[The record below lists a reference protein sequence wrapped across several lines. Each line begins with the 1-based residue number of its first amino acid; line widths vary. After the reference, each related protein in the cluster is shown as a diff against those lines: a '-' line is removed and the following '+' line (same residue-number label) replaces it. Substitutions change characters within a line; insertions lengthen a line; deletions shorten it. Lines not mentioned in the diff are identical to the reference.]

1 MHKILQRT
9 SIFGALLLFLLS
21 AVFVTAGTITPQLQ
35 EVLDTAKAK
44 EEIAVIVQLSDQIDR
59 KQFEKFTKKLRRLH
73 LLKELKQQAA
83 ANQTSL
89 KASIISDGATDV
101 RSLWIINGIALKAKP
116 AVIKKLA
123 KRPEVVEI
131 RLDAPML
138 LSVDVGPATAASQWN
153 IAMLGADA
161 VWAQGYQGQG
171 VVIASMDSGVD
182 YNHDDLAGN
191 WRGGANS
198 WFDPHGQHS
207 QPYDANGHGT
217 QTMGIMAGQNLGAT
231 AIGMAPAAQW
241 IAVKVF
247 DDSGSAL
254 MSDIHVGYQ
263 WLLDPDNNPNSD
275 DAPDIVNNS
284 WGFPETVNSCQTE
297 FQMDIQT
304 LRQLGIS
311 VVFSSGNQGGGA
323 TSISPANNSG
333 AFAVGAVDQSEMI
346 TSFSNQGPSAC
357 GQGSI
362 YPGAVAPG
370 YLVNTADLTFG
381 GLFPNATMLVSGT
394 SFAAPHVSG
403 TMALLLSS
411 NPALTPDDLE
421 TAITHS
427 SIDHGDAGEDNVYG
441 YGLVNAANALA
452 YISPSGQCTDADGD
466 GFYAEAS
473 CGTPVDCNDNDATVY
488 PGAPEV
494 VGDGIDQDCD
504 GQDPVVPLCTDADGD
519 GFFVGASCGTPVDCN
534 DTDATVYPGAA
545 EVVGD
550 GIDQNCNSFDLTI
563 DITKALYKTSQ
574 DKLVVWATSAQG
586 SNAALEVTI
595 PGMGSYALNW
605 NNSKNRWQKSINKAL
620 KKGLQPDSGLMIT
633 VSGPEGA
640 VSTSLTVN

>member
-1 MHKILQRT
+1 MHTILQRT

-44 EEIAVIVQLSDQIDR
+44 EEIAVIVQLIDQIDR
-59 KQFEKFTKKLRRLH
+59 KQFKKFTKKLRRLH

-89 KASIISDGATDV
+89 KSYLKGDGATDV
-101 RSLWIINGIALKAKP
+101 RSLWIINGIAIKAKP
-116 AVIKKLA
+116 SVIKKLA

-138 LSVDVGPATAASQWN
+138 LSVDAGTASAATEWN
-153 IAMLGADA
+153 ISMLGADA

-171 VVIASMDSGVD
+171 VVVASMDSGVD
-182 YNHDDLAGN
+182 YNHVDLAGN

-207 QPYDANGHGT
+207 LPYDANGHGT

-231 AIGMAPAAQW
+231 AIGMAPAAKW

-247 DDSGSAL
+247 DDGGSAL
-254 MSDIHVGYQ
+254 MSDIHAGFQ
-263 WLLDPDNNPNSD
+263 WLLDPDNDPNTD

-284 WGFPETVNSCQTE
+284 WGFPETINSCQTE
-297 FQMDIQT
+297 FEPDIQT
-304 LRQLGIS
+304 LRQLEIS
-311 VVFSSGNQGGGA
+311 VVFSAGNQGGGPS
-323 TSISPANNSG
+323 SISPANNPG
-333 AFAVGAVDQSEMI
+333 AFAVGAVDQSEFI

-370 YLVNTADLTFG
+370 YLVNTSDLTFG

-427 SIDHGDAGEDNVYG
+427 SIDRGDVGEDNVYG

-452 YISPSGQCTDADGD
+452 YVSGSGQCSDGDGD
-466 GFYAEAS
+466 GFFAEAS
-473 CGTPVDCNDNDATVY
+473 CGTPVDCNDTDPTVY

-494 VGDGIDQDCD
+494 AGDGIDQDCD
-504 GQDPVVPLCTDADGD
+504 GQDLVLPLCSDGDGD
-519 GFFVGASCGTPVDCN
+519 GFYAEVSCGTPVDCN
-534 DTDATVYPGAA
+534 DADPNVYPGAP

-550 GIDQNCNSFDLTI
+550 AIDQNCDGYDLTI
-563 DITKALYKTSQ
+563 AISKALYNAST
-574 DKLVVWATSAQG
+574 DKIVVFATSVQG
-586 SNAALEVTI
+586 SNADLDVTI

-605 NNSKNRWQKSINKAL
+605 NNSKNRWQKTISKAIQ
-620 KKGLQPDSGLMIT
+620 KGLQPDSGIILT

-640 VSTSLTVN
+640 VSTSLTVQ